1 MKKTI
6 ILFTMLFVALCSIKA
21 NGDPVATRSAM
32 TLSCTPVAVHIP
44 EVKLLDERCRFVL
57 RDGYTEV
64 EVRYLLYN
72 NSKKDLRALPYGF
85 PIDWYGEGK
94 SRWKSDNYITESI
107 VERGWR
113 DNYVRNVSF
122 TLNGRGLPWRHSADT
137 ILEPSVP
144 YINHLY
150 IVELEGIDWEDPL
163 VKPDSTYDL
172 YTAERTRQLVAKY
185 GDSILLNS
193 DALCRRWYYTELDI
207 EAGHT
212 VELVVRYSIENN
224 TWCGLYDAGRVFNV
238 GLWQSNTFK
247 YDFSPAA
254 YWGDGKAQRFR
265 VWIDDG
271 IIDGKLQY
279 ESIPR
284 KGDVVTGLE
293 VRRQG
298 KGLVY
303 ETRDFDFAFA
313 KPLRITY
320 VAYGESEDLPAL
332 LSRRIS
338 PDKYSVRL
346 SGGVAKYPVSNLGDM
361 DLSTAAVLK
370 PDADGN
376 ITIRIVLKEPVTVTG
391 VLIYNG
397 YTKDADTY
405 RNNSLIDSL
414 EYDVVWDGEGPS
426 YWNKGDYRYGD
437 EILLRGSK
445 PTEYTWQ
452 GLTDAAIRLP
462 LADIEM
468 EFGFSWEYKQ
478 ERPKVKEIIVDV
490 LKVKPGAKY
499 NDLCVSEIILLQ

>member
-85 PIDWYGEGK
+85 PIDWYGDGK
-94 SRWKSDNYITESI
+94 ARWKSENYITESQ

-113 DNYVRNVSF
+113 DSYVRNVSF
-122 TLNGRGLPWRHSADT
+122 VLNGKSLAWRQSADT
-137 ILEPSVP
+137 VLKPSVS
-144 YINHLY
+144 YIDYSY
-150 IVELEGIDWEDPL
+150 IIELEGFYDKEDSL
-163 VKPDSTYDL
+163 LKPDVDDWDYS
-172 YTAERTRQLVAKY
+172 AERTRQLVEKY
-185 GDSILLNS
+185 GDSILLYT

-207 EAGHT
+207 SAGET
-212 VELVVRYSIENN
+212 VELVVRYSVEN
-224 TWCGLYDAGRVFNV
+224 TTSGGLYEKGRVFHV
-238 GLWQSNTFK
+238 GAWQYNLFA

-265 VWIDDG
+265 ALVDDA
-271 IIDGKLQY
+271 IVNPEPQY
-279 ESIPR
+279 GRYEI
-284 KGDVVTGLE
+284 VGLDMK
-293 VRRQG
+293 RQRE
-298 KGLVY
+298 GLVY
-303 ETRDFDFAFA
+303 EARDFDFATA
-313 KPLRITY
+313 KPLRISY

-338 PDKYSVRL
+338 SDKYNIYL
-346 SGGVAKYPVSNLGDM
+346 SGGVAKYPASNLGDM
-361 DLSTAAVLK
+361 DLATTAVLK
-370 PDADGN
+370 ADANGN
-376 ITIRIVLKEPVTVTG
+376 TKIRIVLKEPMTVTG

-397 YTKDADTY
+397 YTKDEDTY

-414 EYDVVWDGEGPS
+414 EYDVVWDGEGPD
-426 YWNKGDYRYGD
+426 YWSKVYYRYNGD
-437 EILLRGSK
+437 ILLRGCK
-445 PTEYTWQ
+445 PKEYTWQ

-468 EFGFSWEYKQ
+468 EYDFPWEYVQ

-499 NDLCVSEIILLQ
+499 NDLCISEIILLK